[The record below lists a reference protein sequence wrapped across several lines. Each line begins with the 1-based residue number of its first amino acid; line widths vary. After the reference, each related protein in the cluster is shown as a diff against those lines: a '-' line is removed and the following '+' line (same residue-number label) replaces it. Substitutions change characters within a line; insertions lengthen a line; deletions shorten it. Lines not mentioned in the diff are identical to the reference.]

1 MRRDFEKEDFILLD
15 TLLEQA
21 LKQGKSSFKVHMMA
35 FDEVP
40 HYEQHISKYERLSKY
55 RIRHVY
61 DGGYYVFHIEK

>member
-1 MRRDFEKEDFILLD
+1 MQRDFEKEDFILLD
-15 TLLEQA
+15 TKLEEA
-21 LKQGKSSFKVHMMA
+21 LKQGKTTFKIHMMA

-40 HYEQHISKYERLSKY
+40 NYEQHINKYERLSKY